1 MTSIA
6 ERFAD
11 AQVQIRTKTTLG
23 NAAQLELYGLFKQAT
38 VGDATGT
45 RPGMLDIRGR
55 AKFDAWAARRGLSKE
70 LAQQEYVTL
79 VDTLLAN
86 S

>member
-1 MTSIA
+1 MTSVA
-6 ERFAD
+6 ERFAN

-38 VGDATGT
+38 VGDATGA
-45 RPGMLDIRGR
+45 RPGMLDMRGR
-55 AKFDAWAARRGLSKE
+55 AKLDAWAARRGLSTE
-70 LAQQEYVTL
+70 LAQQQYAAL
-79 VDTLLAN
+79 VDTLLVN